1 MSISKNDDAL
11 EDFNRAIKIN
21 PDYAEA
27 YSKRGLVKIAMD
39 KKVESCADLK
49 KAADMGLEEAINAYV
64 KNCD

>member
-11 EDFNRAIKIN
+11 EDFDKAIKLN
-21 PDYAEA
+21 PQYAEA
-27 YSKRGLVKIAMD
+27 YSKRGLVKITMD
-39 KKVESCADLK
+39 KKAESCADLK